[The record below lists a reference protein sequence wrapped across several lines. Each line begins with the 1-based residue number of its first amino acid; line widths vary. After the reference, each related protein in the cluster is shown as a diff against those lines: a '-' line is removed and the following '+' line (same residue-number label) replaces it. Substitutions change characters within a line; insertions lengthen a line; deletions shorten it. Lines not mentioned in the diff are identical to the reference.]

1 KTAGR
6 PLVLHSDNGSV
17 MKGGTMLAMM
27 GYLGVQPSYSRP
39 RVSNDNAYAE
49 ALFRTAKYCP
59 LWPDRPFDTLQQA
72 RDWVQRFVCWYNEE
86 HRHSGLKYV
95 TPNQRHRGEAPPLL
109 ARRTMLY
116 QAARA
121 RHPQRWSRG
130 IRNWKLDSVVFL
142 NPERTE
148 QEASEHRKAA

>member
-1 KTAGR
+1 MPTTVKGRFFYWYMMQDIFSRKLVVNEVHESESADHASDLLSLACLREKTAGR

-59 LWPDRPFDTLQQA
+59 PLRAACLI
-72 RDWVQRFVCWYNEE
+72 VVCLGVFVRGWASS
-86 HRHSGLKYV
+86 HSG
-95 TPNQRHRGEAPPLL
+95 TACRRGAP
-109 ARRTMLY
+109 
-116 QAARA
+116 
-121 RHPQRWSRG
+121 RWQGR
-130 IRNWKLDSVVFL
+130 
-142 NPERTE
+142 
-148 QEASEHRKAA
+148 